1 MSVFSRVFDRY
12 VASRTME
19 ARRQM
24 ENYSHIMDPSLSG
37 FRIDRDKD
45 LPF

>member
-1 MSVFSRVFDRY
+1 MSVLSRVFDRY

-19 ARRQM
+19 ARRQIA
-24 ENYSHIMDPSLSG
+24 NYEHIMDSSLSG
-37 FRIDRDKD
+37 FKIDRDRD